1 MRLSDA
7 KIKKSYLVEKV
18 LDCFEKNTLEAMGF
32 VSGINLNILA
42 SSLLNKTLLINILN
56 STVAIK
62 KTVLENVIVKE
73 IN

>member
-1 MRLSDA
+1 MKLSDA

-32 VSGINLNILA
+32 VGGTNLNILA

-73 IN
+73 ID